1 MKPAVLFVDDEQQ
14 VLDGLRDLL
23 RSRRRELRTEFA
35 NGGTEALRRLA
46 SESFDVV
53 VSDMRMPGIDGAQ
66 LLERV
71 RDEHPDAVR
80 VILSGQADEEAV
92 LRMVPVAH
100 IALAK
105 PCTGAQLGTMVAR
118 ACAIRD
124 LLEDPALR
132 AAVHGIGAL
141 PSPPAVAQEL
151 LALID
156 ADDVSAV
163 GLARIVERDVALA
176 AKVLQL
182 VNSGFFGVPQ
192 EITDLRRA
200 IPLLGIDV
208 LRTLAI
214 RQGALREFRPDPRLS
229 GFSLEALEARS
240 RRVAQL
246 ASRLTRTGET
256 ARTAVS
262 AGLLHD
268 VGALVLASRAPERYS
283 AALAAVAADP
293 ALALSEAEVDAVGVS
308 HAVVGSY
315 LLALWG
321 LPESVVEAVRLHH
334 AAPAATL
341 PDGPLEI
348 ADAIRVATLIG
359 APDRNGD
366 GDEQV
371 RAALEPWASPEAI
384 DRWLTLSHEETT

>member
-35 NGGTEALRRLA
+35 NGGAEALRRLQA
-46 SESFDVV
+46 EPFDVV

-71 RDEHPDAVR
+71 RDEHPAAIR

-105 PCTGAQLGTMVAR
+105 PCTCVQLGTMVSR
-118 ACAIRD
+118 ACAIRG

-141 PSPPAVAQEL
+141 PSPPGVALEL
-151 LALID
+151 LELIE
-156 ADDVSAV
+156 ADDVSAA

-176 AKVLQL
+176 AKVLQV

-200 IPLLGIDV
+200 IPLLGGDV

-214 RQGALREFRPDPRLS
+214 RQGALREFRPDPALGR
-229 GFSLEALEARS
+229 FSLEALEARS

-246 ASRLTRTGET
+246 ASRLTRGGEA
-256 ARTAVS
+256 ARTAAS

-268 VGALVLASRAPERYS
+268 VGALVLASRAAERYG

-293 ALALSEAEVDAVGVS
+293 ALTLSDAEAASVGVS
-308 HAVVGSY
+308 HGVVGSY

-321 LPESVVEAVRLHH
+321 LPESVVEAVREHH
-334 AAPAATL
+334 AAPAAAL
-341 PDGPLEI
+341 PDGPLDV

-359 APDRNGD
+359 APDRPGD
-366 GDEQV
+366 GDDEA
-371 RAALEPWASPEAI
+371 RAALAPWASPDAI
-384 DRWLTLSHEETT
+384 DHWLTLSHEETT